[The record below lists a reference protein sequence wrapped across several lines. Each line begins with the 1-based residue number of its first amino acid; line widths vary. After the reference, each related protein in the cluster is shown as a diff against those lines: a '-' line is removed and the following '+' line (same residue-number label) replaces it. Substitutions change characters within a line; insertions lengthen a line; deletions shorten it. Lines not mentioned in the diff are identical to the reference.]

1 MRFELVPEP
10 AESAERAAQVALAV
24 AGISLDSDPPAYRG
38 AWRRAAMEEAAG
50 HVDEVHGG
58 AAVDAGTHRRDS
70 LAERR
75 ASDAQVQRP

>member
-1 MRFELVPEP
+1 
-10 AESAERAAQVALAV
+10 
-24 AGISLDSDPPAYRG
+24 
-38 AWRRAAMEEAAG
+38 MEEAAG